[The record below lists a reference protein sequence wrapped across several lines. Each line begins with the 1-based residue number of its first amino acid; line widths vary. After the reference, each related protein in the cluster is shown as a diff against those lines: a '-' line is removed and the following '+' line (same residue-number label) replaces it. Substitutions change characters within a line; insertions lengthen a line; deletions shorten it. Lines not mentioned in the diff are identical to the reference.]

1 MLDQYREHTDSNDD
15 AIATLRESLA
25 DSVHQL
31 QNQGLKTSA
40 GACSTTF
47 STLNSRSLDDDNTFD
62 GQHHN
67 SWFHLGISNRRK
79 SRSATMCFRDP
90 CQAEEQIHSLQNA
103 LRDLRNDQLQLE
115 HEIDQE
121 ILMRNRSDNETR
133 RMLVD
138 LTSQIQDSP
147 LEEQLSLRLERR
159 LQKIE
164 NEMQSQRQV
173 VSEKQCKR
181 QHGSLSNELQKD
193 LKRCDMENKR
203 REDSYRNRLLRS
215 ECENCKL
222 GQDLEHARKQL
233 DISEGGHDILHH
245 QMEAMWVQL
254 QRSEGERAQLQ
265 RKISLLLLQN
275 RNLTELHKNGAAQLG
290 SSQGGTAV
298 ENEPESLRMHFSQS
312 NDSNEVQALRRS
324 LECKEKE
331 KKQLAIWIEASME
344 REGILRQQM
353 EDTRKKL
360 AEVLGHV
367 AQCEEKVTEAKR
379 QNLLLNQ
386 LKEENQ
392 KLREQLE
399 DLEHQRERKQCTLLE
414 LQASINHL
422 ISDNENLKSRL
433 AEADSLRR
441 EQENS
446 RAMAEKEKASLDQ
459 QLQLE
464 REAHH
469 KEIEHLRMPQQ
480 DYQFKQ
486 NQSMLKTQRL
496 YQERETLKEFIKDL
510 KTEEIVDKEL
520 VRTLQQKLGRM
531 KAECDKLTEHLQ
543 GSEEGRAKLQKMCQM
558 LKKDLEV
565 KIEFADQVEKRKQTA
580 EHHVEELHK
589 RIADIQMEQAL
600 ILQSVGS
607 QIDLACRAVSKDSTT
622 KLNAVML
629 TSVQDNDRHHW
640 LAEMKTKLQW
650 LCNELH
656 MHEVRKNKL
665 SRTVEQCS
673 KQMKTLR
680 QSRDSEQQKLL
691 VHISQ
696 LEELLQDAHLEK
708 QAPNSSDLPGHFHH
722 CG

>member
-1 MLDQYREHTDSNDD
+1 MELSSGSEICSNSREHRSRDGDTQHRRKTTHVNNLGIAEKICDLTNTLQDTSANLNKVDRMLDQYREHTDSNDD

-510 KTEEIVDKEL
+510 K
-520 VRTLQQKLGRM
+520 
-531 KAECDKLTEHLQ
+531 
-543 GSEEGRAKLQKMCQM
+543 
-558 LKKDLEV
+558 
-565 KIEFADQVEKRKQTA
+565 
-580 EHHVEELHK
+580 
-589 RIADIQMEQAL
+589 
-600 ILQSVGS
+600 
-607 QIDLACRAVSKDSTT
+607 
-622 KLNAVML
+622 AVML